1 MREPSSYF
9 ALNNKTCPSTVLH
22 TVSYASFV
30 LGRVTGR
37 LGYGNGYSDGMY
49 FTSVTCYLLGL
60 MHLCMLLFSGRSYAG
75 INEEIMYV
83 SIGMGIII
91 AILICIALCY
101 IARENC
107 KNKREYYITA

>member
-1 MREPSSYF
+1 
-9 ALNNKTCPSTVLH
+9 
-22 TVSYASFV
+22 
-30 LGRVTGR
+30 
-37 LGYGNGYSDGMY
+37 
-49 FTSVTCYLLGL
+49 

>member
-1 MREPSSYF
+1 M
-9 ALNNKTCPSTVLH
+9 AVG
-22 TVSYASFV
+22 
-30 LGRVTGR
+30 GRVTGR
-37 LGYGNGYSDGMY
+37 LGYGNGYSD
-49 FTSVTCYLLGL
+49 
-60 MHLCMLLFSGRSYAG
+60 GRSYAG

-107 KNKREYYITA
+107 KNRREYYITA